1 MKRKII
7 DQWQFSPFTKQVDI
21 REARAEVKIVHIRE
35 LEFGETRIARCYD
48 QLKDGRSELLN
59 VTHIKGY
66 WCYCLWPS
74 QTWISGVLSSTVNVV
89 RSSRTPIHAS
99 NGNHCNWF
107 FSCESI
113 QEKDDHHED
122 CDDKDVQISRHLEKL
137 GLIHPQ
143 NESCWLN
150 SDSASA
156 TPFWWKWAQD
166 QDQDQDDHNDDICH
180 SAMMIYAHDSAQV

>member
-1 MKRKII
+1 MVTHLGRNLSIQCCLGFVCFKVNGKAKGRPCIKIKRKII

-74 QTWISGVLSSTVNVV
+74 QTWISGVLSSIVNVV
-89 RSSRTPIHAS
+89 RSSRTPIQVS
-99 NGNHCNWF
+99 DDNHCNWF
-107 FSCESI
+107 FFAI
-113 QEKDDHHED
+113 
-122 CDDKDVQISRHLEKL
+122 LW
-137 GLIHPQ
+137 IHPR
-143 NESCWLN
+143 
-150 SDSASA
+150 
-156 TPFWWKWAQD
+156 
-166 QDQDQDDHNDDICH
+166 
-180 SAMMIYAHDSAQV
+180 